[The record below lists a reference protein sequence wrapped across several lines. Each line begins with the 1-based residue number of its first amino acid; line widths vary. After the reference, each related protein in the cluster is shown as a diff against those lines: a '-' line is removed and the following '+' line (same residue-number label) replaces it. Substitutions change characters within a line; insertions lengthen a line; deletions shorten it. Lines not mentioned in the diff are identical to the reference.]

1 MTISAS
7 FDALAGAFVYCRG
20 RFFRYDSMALAVV
33 GSFLFSKVAAHDEN
47 GRQNLINFKGNVSNG
62 MECLS

>member
-20 RFFRYDSMALAVV
+20 RFFRYDSGFNGSGYCWLV
-33 GSFLFSKVAAHDEN
+33 SFLQ
-47 GRQNLINFKGNVSNG
+47 GRCS
-62 MECLS
+62 